1 MLETEAQ
8 LCYRFVPLLY
18 ESQFPFLHRPKPSQ
32 IRMQRSLHH
41 RVFGLDRESETA
53 CMWAERKLSKVDYE
67 LTLIAGLRKNTVSQL
82 TMHRIN
88 HYLANNY

>member
-53 CMWAERKLSKVDYE
+53 CMWAERKLSKVDYK
-67 LTLIAGLRKNTVSQL
+67 LTLKADLQKYCFSVD
-82 TMHRIN
+82 HRIN
-88 HYLANNY
+88 QYLANNY